1 MWTSTKTK
9 GVAIGVLSF
18 MAGIGIG
25 FLLAPKSG
33 KELRTDIK
41 DAAKDALDAAKDAT
55 KEVAK
60 EAAHAAKEA
69 AHAAK
74 EAALAAKAVAKKLP
88 HHPYNDID
96 ISSLK
101 REEIEGELMK

>member
-1 MWTSTKTK
+1 MLSTKTK

-25 FLLAPKSG
+25 LLLAPKTG
-33 KELRTDIK
+33 KQLRTDIK
-41 DAAKDALDAAKDAT
+41 DAAKDALDAARDAAKDAA
-55 KEVAK
+55 V
-60 EAAHAAKEA
+60 
-69 AHAAK
+69 AAK

-96 ISSLK
+96 LSAN
-101 REEIEGELMK
+101 REEIESQLMK